1 MKKFLQTL
9 CLILVVSFLFSAC
22 EIPNQENQSS
32 SFSQW
37 VSEEKSESVSRI
49 PFEESSQETSQETS
63 QESSQEAS
71 QDNSNQQSVNP
82 ELNYNEIASKG
93 YLDLAQIPDYSGSP
107 YCVVDDNVPNFS
119 KAELRAL
126 PFEFYGNLDN
136 LGRCTYVLA
145 CVGKDTMPTEPRGEI
160 GSVKPTGWK
169 ISKYDSVD
177 GKYLYN
183 RCHLIGFQLTGENA
197 NNKNL
202 ITGTRYM
209 NVQGMLPFENQ
220 IADYV
225 KSTGNHVLYRVTPV
239 FQGEN
244 LLAHGVRMEA
254 FSVED
259 GGKGVCFDVF
269 CYNVQPRI
277 AIDYATGENEYAGID
292 DYEVEGETTF
302 IINKNSK
309 KFHKPSCPS
318 VDDIK
323 EENRQTTTK
332 SASALISEGYSPCGN
347 CSP

>member
-1 MKKFLQTL
+1 MKKILTTV
-9 CLILVVSFLFSAC
+9 CLLLALSLLLSAC
-22 EIPNQENQSS
+22 EIPTEENQNSW
-32 SFSQW
+32 FSQW
-37 VSEEKSESVSRI
+37 VSEEKSESVSQT
-49 PFEESSQETSQETS
+49 PFEENSQETSQE
-63 QESSQEAS
+63 AS
-71 QDNSNQQSVNP
+71 QNNSNQQSVNP

-93 YLDLAQIPDYSGSP
+93 YLDLAQIPQYSGSP
-107 YCVVDDNVPNFS
+107 YCEIEDNVPNFDKS
-119 KAELRAL
+119 LLRASA
-126 PFEFYGNLDN
+126 FEFYGDLDN
-136 LGRCTYVLA
+136 LGRCTNVLA
-145 CVGKDTMPTEPRGEI
+145 CVGRETMPTEPRGEI
-160 GSVKPTGWK
+160 GMIKPTGWQ

-197 NNKNL
+197 NKKNL

-225 KSTGNHVLYRVTPV
+225 KTTNNHVLYRVTPI

-244 LLAHGVRMEA
+244 LVAHGVRIEA

-259 GGKGVCFDVF
+259 GGEGVCFDVF

-302 IINKNSK
+302 VINKNSK
-309 KFHKPSCPS
+309 KFHKPSCSS
-318 VDDIK
+318 VESIK